1 MDGRNANMKISL
13 MFTGSDDI
21 LQKCRPLRRE
31 VTDLVS
37 SKIVKT
43 DYGTTLDLLLVN
55 VVIQDTEMLRL
66 GTKLSRKSKDI
77 RVDIPL
83 SWRWVKQSQDSE
95 IKLAL
100 LECLVKAVEITRQR
114 LTRKDDDFEADEL
127 IADLKTLADK
137 L

>member
-21 LQKCRPLRRE
+21 LQKCRSLRRE
-31 VTDLVS
+31 VIDLVS

-55 VVIQDTEMLRL
+55 VVIQDTKMLRL

-83 SWRWVKQSQDSE
+83 SWRWIIRYPTPPCHFE
-95 IKLAL
+95 P
-100 LECLVKAVEITRQR
+100 KARNP
-114 LTRKDDDFEADEL
+114 
-127 IADLKTLADK
+127 
-137 L
+137 